1 MESVRLKDGR
11 YIDTDGV
18 YDFEQKK
25 TQKEIN
31 ASLVQADNLKSGY
44 FVLPGGLK
52 MCWGTAE
59 FSENEKIIS
68 FPIIF
73 SSAPKV
79 FTNCQTSQ
87 SSNGGYIVTS
97 CVVTGV
103 TDSSQIIPHVFIE
116 RNSNKLYINAYRAI
130 NSVIQNNAVTARVCM
145 VKIEYAK
152 PIS

>member
-1 MESVRLKDGR
+1 MESVKLKDGR
-11 YIDTDGV
+11 CIDTGGV

-25 TQKEIN
+25 TQMEIN

-59 FSENEKIIS
+59 FNENEKIIS

-73 SSAPKV
+73 SSVPKV

-97 CVVTGV
+97 SAVSETTSGF
-103 TDSSQIIPHVFIE
+103 TATKRFYSTESK
-116 RNSNKLYINAYRAI
+116 SYGNAGEPLEWFAI
-130 NSVIQNNAVTARVCM
+130 G
-145 VKIEYAK
+145 Y
-152 PIS
+152 